1 MVLLLF
7 AHASNKRTI
16 NVTEYMMSQKIMQII
31 FVCLTH
37 NQNPPW
43 LQLRVFRCFFFS
55 FFSFFFFCENMTWV
69 LIRSTSMT
77 KCVLIIYAFVEK
89 NKYNFLVKLSL
100 KCLEL
105 FFFENIFETQI
116 NSLTSLGPL
125 RHNCMNQSE
134 PFMLLK
140 FSLFLTFMQSIL
152 FKDLT
157 ELFKA

>member
-1 MVLLLF
+1 
-7 AHASNKRTI
+7 
-16 NVTEYMMSQKIMQII
+16 
-31 FVCLTH
+31 
-37 NQNPPW
+37 
-43 LQLRVFRCFFFS
+43 
-55 FFSFFFFCENMTWV
+55 MTWV

-134 PFMLLK
+134 PFMLLV
-140 FSLFLTFMQSIL
+140 LTIL
-152 FKDLT
+152 DIYAKYSFQGPNRIVQGMNL
-157 ELFKA
+157 